1 TPKDRLAGRPLTIV
15 GGGREA
21 LAVGRRGRLGTVCA
35 RGACPAWSSG
45 PSTSPLG
52 GSMGGPN
59 AIGFVAMA
67 VGLLGALALTVGGLL
82 RLVRPLA
89 QVAGRLLTCSAVG
102 GALAVIVGLCVVT
115 VRVGVLH
122 GRDDVGLI
130 G

>member
-1 TPKDRLAGRPLTIV
+1 
-15 GGGREA
+15 
-21 LAVGRRGRLGTVCA
+21 
-35 RGACPAWSSG
+35 
-45 PSTSPLG
+45 
-52 GSMGGPN
+52 MGGPT

-89 QVAGRLLTCSAVG
+89 QVAERLLICSAVG

-130 G
+130 GDALIAYFIGAGVGVPVFAVREFRRSGGHDAAA